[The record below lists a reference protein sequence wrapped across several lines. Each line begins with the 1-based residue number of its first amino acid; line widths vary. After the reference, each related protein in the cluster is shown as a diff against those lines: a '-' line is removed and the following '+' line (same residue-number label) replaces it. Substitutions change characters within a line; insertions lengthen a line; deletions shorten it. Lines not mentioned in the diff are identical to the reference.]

1 MQNTQMYRCSIL
13 CSLSSSL
20 FCNNKI
26 ISLLYELV
34 NLMTLLT
41 IVYRKIRGHAPVT
54 EYELLKKHVHVCTL
68 NETFVILKKKY
79 LCTHCITYSLLRNKS
94 FMLDEMTQ

>member
-41 IVYRKIRGHAPVT
+41 IVCRKFRGRAPAT
-54 EYELLKKHVHVCTL
+54 EYELFKKHVHVL
-68 NETFVILKKKY
+68 
-79 LCTHCITYSLLRNKS
+79 
-94 FMLDEMTQ
+94 

>member
-41 IVYRKIRGHAPVT
+41 IVYRKFRGHAPAT

-68 NETFVILKKKY
+68 NETFVILKKEIPLYTLYY
-79 LCTHCITYSLLRNKS
+79 LFTP
-94 FMLDEMTQ
+94 

>member
-41 IVYRKIRGHAPVT
+41 IVYRKFRGHAPAT
-54 EYELLKKHVHVCTL
+54 KYELFKKHVHVL
-68 NETFVILKKKY
+68 
-79 LCTHCITYSLLRNKS
+79 
-94 FMLDEMTQ
+94 

>member
-34 NLMTLLT
+34 NLMTLLS
-41 IVYRKIRGHAPVT
+41 VENLEAAPQPQNMSC
-54 EYELLKKHVHVCTL
+54 LKNMCMYFK
-68 NETFVILKKKY
+68 
-79 LCTHCITYSLLRNKS
+79 
-94 FMLDEMTQ
+94 

>member
-1 MQNTQMYRCSIL
+1 MYTCRIHRCIDVVFYV

-34 NLMTLLT
+34 NLKFLLFYTLLT
-41 IVYRKIRGHAPVT
+41 IVYRKFRGHSPAT

-68 NETFVILKKKY
+68 NETFVILKKEIPLYTLYY
-79 LCTHCITYSLLRNKS
+79 LFTP
-94 FMLDEMTQ
+94 

>member
-34 NLMTLLT
+34 NSMTLLT
-41 IVYRKIRGHAPVT
+41 IVYRKFRGHAPAT
-54 EYELLKKHVHVCTL
+54 EYELFKKHVDVL
-68 NETFVILKKKY
+68 
-79 LCTHCITYSLLRNKS
+79 
-94 FMLDEMTQ
+94 